1 MSDHRQSERPGRS
14 RRSRAYARRSVLGGL
29 LAAGTIPLWR
39 PALAHEPEVV
49 VIGAGAAGLAA
60 ARTLIARGRSV
71 VVVEARGRIG
81 GRAWTD
87 HATFGVPYDW
97 GCSWL
102 HQANRNPFKKMA
114 DAWGYATLYHDN
126 AEERV
131 FAGARPATSAERAAY
146 EAAWTALNRAVS
158 QAGHAGRDVP
168 AASVSPRGMPWI
180 GTAEA
185 WLGPLDMGMDVEDFS
200 CLDWYMM
207 EDLQPNY
214 LIREG
219 FGTLVAQFGRGLP
232 VRLNT
237 PAERVRWG
245 GPGVVVETPAGD
257 IRARAAIITVSTGV
271 LASGR
276 LAFDPPLPVW
286 KQDAIG
292 ALPMGLL
299 ATVPLQFRP
308 GTRFGLP
315 ENGWLAY
322 RTDGREACF
331 FLCWPWGRDLMV
343 GWVGGRF
350 GWALTGAG
358 EAEAV
363 DYARRAL
370 GDILG
375 RGEVDRAFVKG
386 GFARWG
392 TDPWTLGAYASAIP
406 GSYAARALMAKRVG
420 ERLFFA
426 GEACAGGFAQTC
438 GGAFMSGQATARAV
452 HSALG

>member
-1 MSDHRQSERPGRS
+1 MGQIDRTPHS
-14 RRSRAYARRSVLGGL
+14 RRLARRGVLGGL
-29 LAAGTIPLWR
+29 AAVGTLPFWR
-39 PALAHEPEVV
+39 PALARAPDVA

-71 VVVEARGRIG
+71 VVVEARDRIG

-87 HATFGVPYDW
+87 ETTFGVPYDW

-102 HQANRNPFKKMA
+102 HQADRNPFKKMA
-114 DAWGYATLYHDN
+114 DAWGYTTLYHDD
-126 AEERV
+126 AEERLFV
-131 FAGARPATSAERAAY
+131 GKRPASAAQRAAY

-158 QAGHAGRDVP
+158 RAGRAGRDVP
-168 AASVSPRGMPWI
+168 AASVSPRALPWI
-180 GTAEA
+180 GTAET

-200 CLDWYMM
+200 CLDWYAMD
-207 EDLQPNY
+207 DLEPNY

-219 FGTLVAQFGRGLP
+219 FGALVARFGRGLP

-237 PAERVRWG
+237 PANRVRWG

-257 IRARAAIITVSTGV
+257 IGARAAILTVSTGV
-271 LASGR
+271 LASGGI
-276 LAFDPPLPVW
+276 AFDPPLPVW
-286 KQDAIG
+286 KQEAIG

-299 ATVPLQFRP
+299 ATIPLQFRP
-308 GTRFGLP
+308 GVRFGLP
-315 ENGWLAY
+315 ENGWLTY
-322 RTDGREACF
+322 RTGGGDACF
-331 FLCWPWGRDLMV
+331 FLCWPFGRDLMV

-358 EAEAV
+358 ETAAV
-363 DYARRAL
+363 DFARRTL

-375 RGEVDRAFVKG
+375 RDAVERAFVKG
-386 GFARWG
+386 GFAPWG

-406 GSYAARALMAKRVG
+406 GAYGARALLGKRVG

-438 GGAFMSGQATARAV
+438 GGAYKSGEATARAV